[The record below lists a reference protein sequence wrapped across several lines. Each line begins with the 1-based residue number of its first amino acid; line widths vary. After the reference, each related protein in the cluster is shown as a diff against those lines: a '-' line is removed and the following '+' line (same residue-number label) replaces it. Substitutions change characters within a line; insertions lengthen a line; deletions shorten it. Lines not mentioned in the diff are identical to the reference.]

1 MGRKRGS
8 KKAKKMR
15 FENSNFAIN
24 ELQNILIAP
33 TNHSEKLLNSTSLH
47 LRKLSMKSKI
57 ALKKSSR
64 LLMCKGCYR
73 ALLPYKDTR
82 VRVRAG
88 MLITTC
94 LKCGTIHRNGGGPKF
109 HKINRKS
116 NLKNRT
122 LWDK

>member
-15 FENSNFAIN
+15 LENSKFAIN
-24 ELQNILIAP
+24 ELQNILNQP

-47 LRKLSMKSKI
+47 IRKLSMKSKI
-57 ALKKSSR
+57 PLEKSTK
-64 LLMCKGCYR
+64 LLMCKGCFR

-82 VRVRAG
+82 VRVRDG

-94 LKCGTIHRNGGGPKF
+94 LKCGSIHRNGGGPKF
-109 HKINRKS
+109 HKINRKEQ
-116 NLKNRT
+116 LEK
-122 LWDK
+122 

>member
-15 FENSNFAIN
+15 FENSSSAIKDL
-24 ELQNILIAP
+24 EKILHNP
-33 TNHSEKLLNSTSLH
+33 TSHSEKMLNSTSLH

-57 ALKKSSR
+57 PLKKSSR
-64 LLMCKGCYR
+64 LLICKGCYR

-82 VRVRAG
+82 VRVRRG

-94 LKCGTIHRNGGGPKF
+94 LRCGRIHRNGGGPKF
-109 HKINRKS
+109 HKFNSKAQ
-116 NLKNRT
+116 LEK
-122 LWDK
+122 